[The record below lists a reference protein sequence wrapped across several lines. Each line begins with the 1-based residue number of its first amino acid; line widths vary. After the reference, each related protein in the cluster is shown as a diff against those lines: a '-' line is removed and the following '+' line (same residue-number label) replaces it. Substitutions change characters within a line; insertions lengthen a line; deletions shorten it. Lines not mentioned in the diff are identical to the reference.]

1 VSERKPEVDVEW
13 ERLPK
18 ARKGAKLIGS
28 PTYFTGKVCKQ
39 GHIAPR
45 RTHNGECKTCQKV
58 SDKVHRNNNKER
70 RNKNFRDWYN
80 TNRDQQLERMKSWQQ
95 SNRDWFNAYEND
107 KRKNNTQYRVAKSLR
122 DRIHKAIDRGDKSK
136 QTMLLLGCSI
146 ED

>member
-1 VSERKPEVDVEW
+1 
-13 ERLPK
+13 
-18 ARKGAKLIGS
+18 
-28 PTYFTGKVCKQ
+28 
-39 GHIAPR
+39 
-45 RTHNGECKTCQKV
+45 V